1 MLINPKTSCFILIDV
16 QEKLIKLIAGHEELI
31 KRITWLLTLANELKQ
46 PVIVSEQYR
55 KGLLATVAELQPLIE
70 NAPLFDKVAFSC
82 GQDDKIVDYLKSQPY
97 KQVILF
103 GIESHVCVL
112 QTAIDFKQQGYDVFV
127 VADAISARDTDS
139 TKLAIK
145 RMRQAGIEI
154 VNCEMVF
161 FELVQKAGTE
171 EFKKLSKQ
179 FLQ

>member
-1 MLINPKTSCFILIDV
+1 M
-16 QEKLIKLIAGHEELI
+16 
-31 KRITWLLTLANELKQ
+31 
-46 PVIVSEQYR
+46 
-55 KGLLATVAELQPLIE
+55 
-70 NAPLFDKVAFSC
+70 AFSC
-82 GQDDKIVDYLKSQPY
+82 GQDDKIIDYLKSQPY

-112 QTAIDFKQQGYDVFV
+112 QTAMDLKQQGYDVFV

-171 EFKKLSKQ
+171 EFKKLSKK
-179 FLQ
+179 FLI